1 MSAICDLATLAAA
14 IPDGAQLAI
23 PNDPYGVSMAA
34 TRELVRRRARDLHIV
49 CIPTSGIQADV
60 LIGAGCVASIETSA
74 VSVGEYGTAPRFAAA
89 ARDGSVKILDAT
101 CPAIHARVQAGMKG
115 LPFIPLRGLLGTDIL
130 AQRPDWKVI
139 DNPFAPGDPVVVLP
153 AIRPDVA
160 LFHAPRA
167 DRFGN
172 VFIGRA
178 RDLVNVAQASHA
190 SLVTVEE
197 VVDDDLLEDP
207 ERSAGVIPALYVA
220 RIAVAPRGAWP
231 LGLPGRYAADGPALG
246 RYAQA
251 ARTREGFGAWL
262 ASWLAGAS
270 SAAAA

>member
-1 MSAICDLATLAAA
+1 MSAVCNLATLAAA
-14 IPDGAQLAI
+14 IPDGARLAI

-34 TRELVRRRARDLHIV
+34 TRELARRRARDLHIV
-49 CIPTSGIQADV
+49 CVPTSGIQADV

-101 CPAIHARVQAGMKG
+101 CPAIHARLQAGMKG

-130 AQRPDWKVI
+130 AQRTDWKVI
-139 DNPFAPGDPVVVLP
+139 DNPFVPGDPVVVLP

-178 RDLVNVAQASHA
+178 RDLVTMAQASHA

-231 LGLPGRYAADGPALG
+231 LGLPGRYAPDGAALG

>member
-1 MSAICDLATLAAA
+1 MSAICDLATLVAA

-23 PNDPYGVSMAA
+23 PNDPFGVSMAG

-49 CIPTSGIQADV
+49 CVPTSGIQADV
-60 LIGAGCVASIETSA
+60 LIGAGCVATIETSA
-74 VSVGEYGTAPRFAAA
+74 VSIGEYGTAPRFAAA
-89 ARDGSVKILDAT
+89 AREGSVKILDAT
-101 CPAIHARVQAGMKG
+101 CPAIHARLQAGMKG

-130 AQRPDWKVI
+130 KQRSDWKVI

-153 AIRPDVA
+153 ALRPDVA

-167 DRFGN
+167 DRHGN

-220 RIAVAPRGAWP
+220 GIAVAPRGAWP
-231 LGLPGRYAADGPALG
+231 LGLPGRYAPDGAALG

-262 ASWLAGAS
+262 ASWLAGTA